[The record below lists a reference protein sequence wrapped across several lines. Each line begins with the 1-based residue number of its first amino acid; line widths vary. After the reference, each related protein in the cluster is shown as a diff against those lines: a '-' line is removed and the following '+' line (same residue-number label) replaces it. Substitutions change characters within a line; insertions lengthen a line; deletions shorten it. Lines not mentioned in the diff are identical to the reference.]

1 MMTKE
6 NALKVLKKYCDYSR
20 LIEVFNAGRFWE
32 FVVSC
37 YGDIKTFRV
46 YENGSITER

>member
-1 MMTKE
+1 MSKD
-6 NALKVLKKYCDYSR
+6 NALKLLKKNIDFSR
-20 LIEVFNAGRFWE
+20 IIEVFNAGRFWE

>member
-1 MMTKE
+1 MAKD
-6 NALKVLKKYCDYSR
+6 NALKLLKKNIDFSR
-20 LIEVFNAGRFWE
+20 IIEVFNAGRFWE